1 VTGLSPVPALRSE
14 KAPAERGDS
23 RRAGWALDALSLG
36 SFVALGLPD
45 GMLGTAWPSARQTFG
60 APIADLGLILLIST
74 IGAISVSAFVGPLIR
89 RFGVAVLLACS
100 AACAALAGTGYA
112 LAPHLWVLFAVAVL
126 WGLAAGMMDGGLNT
140 AVGLSGRSRLLN
152 LLHAAY
158 GVGTAI
164 GPLLVTA
171 AILLSSWRSGYLVL
185 AVLDLVVTALWL
197 RQRRQ
202 ERAAQDA
209 AQDAPATE
217 PAQAGQAAAGETA
230 AGHPSDA
237 WSRRRSGFV
246 VAAGMSIF
254 FVYTG
259 VEVAAGQWEA
269 SFCRGHL
276 GLSASAAG
284 LATFGF
290 WGALTAGRLILAVLP
305 RPVPPSRVVW
315 WGSGI
320 AVAAAAL
327 IWWQPGTPAT
337 LAAFVLLGGALAGV
351 FPALIALTP
360 LRIGRGRAQHAIAWQ
375 VGAAAG
381 GGSGLSAL
389 IGLLIGVWGLSV
401 LGPSLTVLAVL
412 LVAGIILLE
421 RTAPIAQPAVAA
433 GPVDLR
439 IASRRRMLGA
449 MSDLFAAPSVSRSTG
464 REGSVLLRSAEPLGS
479 YPASVVH
486 WLRWWAE
493 ADARHPL
500 VAQRSAD
507 GEWDVRSYGQVAAAS
522 AIGQALLDRGLS
534 AERPLLILSDN
545 SIGHLL
551 MALGAMTAGIPNV
564 PVSVAYS
571 LQSSD
576 HRRIREIA
584 ALVRPGAVYAED
596 AAAFKPAIVAVG
608 GASPGPGEPL
618 LVSSRNGPP
627 AARSRAQAG
636 SWRRRQLRDPRSPW
650 SPPAA
655 WAVPT

>member
-1 VTGLSPVPALRSE
+1 MTGLSSVPALRSE
-14 KAPAERGDS
+14 TAPAERDS
-23 RRAGWALDALSLG
+23 RRAGRALDALSLG

-74 IGAISVSAFVGPLIR
+74 IGSISVSAFVGTLIR

-100 AACAALAGTGYA
+100 GACAALAGTGYA

-171 AILLSSWRSGYLVL
+171 AILLSSWRSAYLVL
-185 AVLDLVVTALWL
+185 AGLDLVVTALWL

-202 ERAAQDA
+202 EQAVLDAPEPAAAEPARAAQA
-209 AQDAPATE
+209 GE
-217 PAQAGQAAAGETA
+217 AGQATAAETA

-246 VAAGMSIF
+246 VAAGMLIF

-259 VEVAAGQWEA
+259 LEVAAGQWEA

-320 AVAAAAL
+320 AVAAAAS

-360 LRIGRGRAQHAIAWQ
+360 LRIGRGRAEHAIAWQ

-389 IGLLIGVWGLSV
+389 VGLLIGVWGLSV

-421 RTAPIAQPAVAA
+421 RTAPIAQPAV
-433 GPVDLR
+433 DR
-439 IASRRRMLGA
+439 
-449 MSDLFAAPSVSRSTG
+449 AP
-464 REGSVLLRSAEPLGS
+464 
-479 YPASVVH
+479 PAS
-486 WLRWWAE
+486 
-493 ADARHPL
+493 
-500 VAQRSAD
+500 
-507 GEWDVRSYGQVAAAS
+507 
-522 AIGQALLDRGLS
+522 
-534 AERPLLILSDN
+534 
-545 SIGHLL
+545 
-551 MALGAMTAGIPNV
+551 
-564 PVSVAYS
+564 
-571 LQSSD
+571 
-576 HRRIREIA
+576 
-584 ALVRPGAVYAED
+584 
-596 AAAFKPAIVAVG
+596 
-608 GASPGPGEPL
+608 
-618 LVSSRNGPP
+618 
-627 AARSRAQAG
+627 
-636 SWRRRQLRDPRSPW
+636 
-650 SPPAA
+650 
-655 WAVPT
+655 

>member
-1 VTGLSPVPALRSE
+1 MPAPPGAGQR
-14 KAPAERGDS
+14 RGP
-23 RRAGWALDALSLG
+23 RAGWALDALSLG

-60 APIADLGLILLIST
+60 APIADLGLILLIAT
-74 IGAISVSAFVGPLIR
+74 IGSISVSAFVGRLIR

-100 AACAALAGTGYA
+100 GACAALAATGYA
-112 LAPHLWVLFAVAVL
+112 LAPQLWVLFAVAVL

-171 AILLSSWRSGYLVL
+171 AILLSSWRSAYLVL
-185 AVLDLVVTALWL
+185 AGLDLVVTVLWL

-209 AQDAPATE
+209 PGATTE
-217 PAQAGQAAAGETA
+217 PAQAAQAAQVGQAGQAGLAAPGETV

-246 VAAGMSIF
+246 VAAGMLIF

-259 VEVAAGQWEA
+259 LEVAAGQWEA
-269 SFCRGHL
+269 SYCRGHL

-315 WGSGI
+315 WGSGV

-351 FPALIALTP
+351 FPALIGLTP
-360 LRIGRGRAQHAIAWQ
+360 LRIGRGRAEHAIAWQ

-381 GGSGLSAL
+381 GGSGLSAF
-389 IGLLIGVWGLSV
+389 IGLLIGIWGLSV

-412 LVAGIILLE
+412 LLAGIILLE
-421 RTAPIAQPAVAA
+421 RTAPIAQPAV
-433 GPVDLR
+433 D
-439 IASRRRMLGA
+439 S
-449 MSDLFAAPSVSRSTG
+449 AP
-464 REGSVLLRSAEPLGS
+464 
-479 YPASVVH
+479 
-486 WLRWWAE
+486 
-493 ADARHPL
+493 
-500 VAQRSAD
+500 
-507 GEWDVRSYGQVAAAS
+507 AAS
-522 AIGQALLDRGLS
+522 
-534 AERPLLILSDN
+534 
-545 SIGHLL
+545 
-551 MALGAMTAGIPNV
+551 
-564 PVSVAYS
+564 
-571 LQSSD
+571 
-576 HRRIREIA
+576 
-584 ALVRPGAVYAED
+584 
-596 AAAFKPAIVAVG
+596 
-608 GASPGPGEPL
+608 
-618 LVSSRNGPP
+618 
-627 AARSRAQAG
+627 
-636 SWRRRQLRDPRSPW
+636 
-650 SPPAA
+650 
-655 WAVPT
+655 

>member
-1 VTGLSPVPALRSE
+1 MPGLSPVPALGSE
-14 KAPAERGDS
+14 TAPAERDS

-74 IGAISVSAFVGPLIR
+74 IGSISISAFVGTLIR

-100 AACAALAGTGYA
+100 GACAALAGTGYA

-171 AILLSSWRSGYLVL
+171 AILVSSWRSAYLVL
-185 AVLDLVVTALWL
+185 AALDLVVTALWL

-209 AQDAPATE
+209 PEAAATE
-217 PAQAGQAAAGETA
+217 PARAAQAGQAGQTAAGETV

-246 VAAGMSIF
+246 VAAGMLTF

-259 VEVAAGQWEA
+259 LEVAAGQWEA

-389 IGLLIGVWGLSV
+389 IGLLIAVWGLSV

-421 RTAPIAQPAVAA
+421 RTGPIAQPTA
-433 GPVDLR
+433 DT
-439 IASRRRMLGA
+439 
-449 MSDLFAAPSVSRSTG
+449 AP
-464 REGSVLLRSAEPLGS
+464 
-479 YPASVVH
+479 
-486 WLRWWAE
+486 
-493 ADARHPL
+493 
-500 VAQRSAD
+500 
-507 GEWDVRSYGQVAAAS
+507 AAS
-522 AIGQALLDRGLS
+522 
-534 AERPLLILSDN
+534 
-545 SIGHLL
+545 
-551 MALGAMTAGIPNV
+551 
-564 PVSVAYS
+564 
-571 LQSSD
+571 
-576 HRRIREIA
+576 
-584 ALVRPGAVYAED
+584 
-596 AAAFKPAIVAVG
+596 
-608 GASPGPGEPL
+608 
-618 LVSSRNGPP
+618 
-627 AARSRAQAG
+627 
-636 SWRRRQLRDPRSPW
+636 
-650 SPPAA
+650 
-655 WAVPT
+655 

>member
-1 VTGLSPVPALRSE
+1 MPAPPGAGQR
-14 KAPAERGDS
+14 RGP
-23 RRAGWALDALSLG
+23 RAGRALDALSLG

-60 APIADLGLILLIST
+60 APIADLGLILLIAT
-74 IGAISVSAFVGPLIR
+74 IGSISVSAFVGRLIR

-112 LAPHLWVLFAVAVL
+112 LAPQLWVLFVVAVL

-140 AVGLSGRSRLLN
+140 EVGLSGRSRLLN

-171 AILLSSWRSGYLVL
+171 AILLSSWRLAYLVL
-185 AVLDLVVTALWL
+185 AGLDLAVTALWL

-209 AQDAPATE
+209 PLAAAAPQPGRA
-217 PAQAGQAAAGETA
+217 PPAGQAAAGQAAAGQAAAGQTGA
-230 AGHPSDA
+230 GQTGAGHPSDA

-246 VAAGMSIF
+246 VATGMLTF

-305 RPVPPSRVVW
+305 RPVPSARVVW
-315 WGSGI
+315 WGSGT

-337 LAAFVLLGGALAGV
+337 LAAFVLLGGALAGI

-360 LRIGRGRAQHAIAWQ
+360 LRIGRGRAEHVIAWQ

-389 IGLLIGVWGLSV
+389 VGLLIGVWGLSV

-421 RTAPIAQPAVAA
+421 RTAPIAQP
-433 GPVDLR
+433 R
-439 IASRRRMLGA
+439 
-449 MSDLFAAPSVSRSTG
+449 
-464 REGSVLLRSAEPLGS
+464 RSAGCGPARGS
-479 YPASVVH
+479 GPA
-486 WLRWWAE
+486 
-493 ADARHPL
+493 
-500 VAQRSAD
+500 
-507 GEWDVRSYGQVAAAS
+507 
-522 AIGQALLDRGLS
+522 
-534 AERPLLILSDN
+534 
-545 SIGHLL
+545 
-551 MALGAMTAGIPNV
+551 
-564 PVSVAYS
+564 
-571 LQSSD
+571 
-576 HRRIREIA
+576 RR
-584 ALVRPGAVYAED
+584 
-596 AAAFKPAIVAVG
+596 
-608 GASPGPGEPL
+608 
-618 LVSSRNGPP
+618 
-627 AARSRAQAG
+627 
-636 SWRRRQLRDPRSPW
+636 
-650 SPPAA
+650 
-655 WAVPT
+655 

>member
-1 VTGLSPVPALRSE
+1 VTGLSPVPALGSE
-14 KAPAERGDS
+14 TAPAEQDS

-74 IGAISVSAFVGPLIR
+74 IGAISVSAFVGTLIR

-100 AACAALAGTGYA
+100 GACAALAGTGYA

-158 GVGTAI
+158 GVGTTI

-171 AILLSSWRSGYLVL
+171 AILLSSWRSAYLVL

-197 RQRRQ
+197 RQQRQ
-202 ERAAQDA
+202 ERPAR
-209 AQDAPATE
+209 DAPSAAATE

-246 VAAGMSIF
+246 VAAGMLIF

-259 VEVAAGQWEA
+259 IEVAAGQWEA

-290 WGALTAGRLILAVLP
+290 WGALTAVRLILAVLP

-439 IASRRRMLGA
+439 IASRRRMLGPRRCA
-449 MSDLFAAPSVSRSTG
+449 GLVD
-464 REGSVLLRSAEPLGS
+464 VLYR
-479 YPASVVH
+479 
-486 WLRWWAE
+486 
-493 ADARHPL
+493 D
-500 VAQRSAD
+500 
-507 GEWDVRSYGQVAAAS
+507 
-522 AIGQALLDRGLS
+522 
-534 AERPLLILSDN
+534 
-545 SIGHLL
+545 
-551 MALGAMTAGIPNV
+551 
-564 PVSVAYS
+564 
-571 LQSSD
+571 
-576 HRRIREIA
+576 
-584 ALVRPGAVYAED
+584 
-596 AAAFKPAIVAVG
+596 
-608 GASPGPGEPL
+608 
-618 LVSSRNGPP
+618 PP
-627 AARSRAQAG
+627 AASVITGAG
-636 SWRRRQLRDPRSPW
+636 LS
-650 SPPAA
+650 
-655 WAVPT
+655 

>member
-1 VTGLSPVPALRSE
+1 MPAPPGAGQR
-14 KAPAERGDS
+14 RGP
-23 RRAGWALDALSLG
+23 RAGWALDALSLG

-74 IGAISVSAFVGPLIR
+74 IGSISVSAFVGTLIR

-112 LAPHLWVLFAVAVL
+112 LAPQLWVLFAVAVL

-140 AVGLSGRSRLLN
+140 EVGLSGRSRLLN

-171 AILLSSWRSGYLVL
+171 AILLSSWRLAYLVL
-185 AVLDLVVTALWL
+185 AGLDLAITALWL

-202 ERAAQDA
+202 ERP
-209 AQDAPATE
+209 AQDAPGATAPE
-217 PAQAGQAAAGETA
+217 PGQASAGQAPAGQAPAGQAPAAETRAGQAPAGETGE
-230 AGHPSDA
+230 GHPSDA

-246 VAAGMSIF
+246 VATGMLIF

-259 VEVAAGQWEA
+259 VEVSAGQWEA

-305 RPVPPSRVVW
+305 RPVPPARVVW

-320 AVAAAAL
+320 AVAAAAV

-337 LAAFVLLGGALAGV
+337 LAAFVLLGGALAGI

-360 LRIGRGRAQHAIAWQ
+360 LRIGRGRAEHVIAWQ

-389 IGLLIGVWGLSV
+389 VGLLIGVCGLSV
-401 LGPSLTVLAVL
+401 LGPSLTALAVL

-421 RTAPIAQPAVAA
+421 RTAPIAQ
-433 GPVDLR
+433 
-439 IASRRRMLGA
+439 RRRSAGCGPA
-449 MSDLFAAPSVSRSTG
+449 R
-464 REGSVLLRSAEPLGS
+464 GSG
-479 YPASVVH
+479 PA
-486 WLRWWAE
+486 
-493 ADARHPL
+493 
-500 VAQRSAD
+500 
-507 GEWDVRSYGQVAAAS
+507 
-522 AIGQALLDRGLS
+522 
-534 AERPLLILSDN
+534 
-545 SIGHLL
+545 
-551 MALGAMTAGIPNV
+551 
-564 PVSVAYS
+564 
-571 LQSSD
+571 
-576 HRRIREIA
+576 RR
-584 ALVRPGAVYAED
+584 
-596 AAAFKPAIVAVG
+596 
-608 GASPGPGEPL
+608 
-618 LVSSRNGPP
+618 
-627 AARSRAQAG
+627 
-636 SWRRRQLRDPRSPW
+636 
-650 SPPAA
+650 
-655 WAVPT
+655 

>member
-360 LRIGRGRAQHAIAWQ
+360 LRIGRGRSQHAIAWQ

-439 IASRRRMLGA
+439 IGSRRRYLGRP
-449 MSDLFAAPSVSRSTG
+449 DLTAEVFDEEGYYRRGDAVSFADPEDPAAGLLFRGRLAEDFKLSTG
-464 REGSVLLRSAEPLGS
+464 TFVRAGALRT
-479 YPASVVH
+479 
-486 WLRWWAE
+486 
-493 ADARHPL
+493 
-500 VAQRSAD
+500 
-507 GEWDVRSYGQVAAAS
+507 
-522 AIGQALLDRGLS
+522 ALLSALPMLS
-534 AERPLLILSDN
+534 DAVITGENRDEAGALAWLNPAERPGPVPGPADGPVLHDPAL
-545 SIGHLL
+545 
-551 MALGAMTAGIPNV
+551 AARLGAQLATLNAGRGSASRITRLLLLTEP
-564 PVSVAYS
+564 PS
-571 LQSSD
+571 LD
-576 HRRIREIA
+576 AGEITDK
-584 ALVRPGAVYAED
+584 G
-596 AAAFKPAIVAVG
+596 
-608 GASPGPGEPL
+608 
-618 LVSSRNGPP
+618 
-627 AARSRAQAG
+627 
-636 SWRRRQLRDPRSPW
+636 
-650 SPPAA
+650 
-655 WAVPT
+655 

>member
-1 VTGLSPVPALRSE
+1 MAGLSPVPALGSE
-14 KAPAERGDS
+14 TARAERAS

-74 IGAISVSAFVGPLIR
+74 IGSISVSAFVGTLIR

-100 AACAALAGTGYA
+100 GACAALAGTGFA
-112 LAPHLWVLFAVAVL
+112 LAPHLWVLFAAAVL

-171 AILLSSWRSGYLVL
+171 AILLSSWRSAYLVL
-185 AVLDLVVTALWL
+185 AGLDLVVTALWL

-202 ERAAQDA
+202 EREERAS
-209 AQDAPATE
+209 QDAPGAAATE
-217 PAQAGQAAAGETA
+217 PGRAPRAGPAAAGETA
-230 AGHPSDA
+230 AGQTAPGHPSDA

-246 VAAGMSIF
+246 VAAGMLIF

-259 VEVAAGQWEA
+259 LEVAAGQWEA

-315 WGSGI
+315 WGSGV

-360 LRIGRGRAQHAIAWQ
+360 LRIGRGRAERAIAWQ

-389 IGLLIGVWGLSV
+389 VGLLIGVWGLSV

-421 RTAPIAQPAVAA
+421 RAAPIAQPAV
-433 GPVDLR
+433 
-439 IASRRRMLGA
+439 
-449 MSDLFAAPSVSRSTG
+449 
-464 REGSVLLRSAEPLGS
+464 GSA
-479 YPASVVH
+479 
-486 WLRWWAE
+486 
-493 ADARHPL
+493 
-500 VAQRSAD
+500 
-507 GEWDVRSYGQVAAAS
+507 
-522 AIGQALLDRGLS
+522 
-534 AERPLLILSDN
+534 
-545 SIGHLL
+545 
-551 MALGAMTAGIPNV
+551 
-564 PVSVAYS
+564 
-571 LQSSD
+571 
-576 HRRIREIA
+576 
-584 ALVRPGAVYAED
+584 PGA
-596 AAAFKPAIVAVG
+596 
-608 GASPGPGEPL
+608 
-618 LVSSRNGPP
+618 R
-627 AARSRAQAG
+627 
-636 SWRRRQLRDPRSPW
+636 
-650 SPPAA
+650 
-655 WAVPT
+655 

>member
-1 VTGLSPVPALRSE
+1 MTGLSPVPALGSDT
-14 KAPAERGDS
+14 APADRAS
-23 RRAGWALDALSLG
+23 RRAGRALDALSLG

-74 IGAISVSAFVGPLIR
+74 IGSISVSAFVGTLIR

-140 AVGLSGRSRLLN
+140 AVGLSGRPRLLN

-171 AILLSSWRSGYLVL
+171 AILLSSWRSAYLVL
-185 AVLDLVVTALWL
+185 AVLDLVVAALWL

-202 ERAAQDA
+202 ERQERAAQDA
-209 AQDAPATE
+209 AAAATE
-217 PAQAGQAAAGETA
+217 PDRTPRAGPAAPGETA
-230 AGHPSDA
+230 AEQTAPGHPSDA

-246 VAAGMSIF
+246 VAAGMLIF

-259 VEVAAGQWEA
+259 LEVAAGQWEA
-269 SFCRGHL
+269 SYCRGHL

-320 AVAAAAL
+320 AAAAAAL

-360 LRIGRGRAQHAIAWQ
+360 VRIGRGRAQHAIAWQ

-389 IGLLIGVWGLSV
+389 VGLLIGVWGLSV

-412 LVAGIILLE
+412 LLVGIILLE
-421 RTAPIAQPAVAA
+421 RTAPIAEPAVE
-433 GPVDLR
+433 
-439 IASRRRMLGA
+439 
-449 MSDLFAAPSVSRSTG
+449 SDP
-464 REGSVLLRSAEPLGS
+464 
-479 YPASVVH
+479 
-486 WLRWWAE
+486 
-493 ADARHPL
+493 
-500 VAQRSAD
+500 
-507 GEWDVRSYGQVAAAS
+507 AAS
-522 AIGQALLDRGLS
+522 
-534 AERPLLILSDN
+534 
-545 SIGHLL
+545 
-551 MALGAMTAGIPNV
+551 
-564 PVSVAYS
+564 
-571 LQSSD
+571 
-576 HRRIREIA
+576 
-584 ALVRPGAVYAED
+584 
-596 AAAFKPAIVAVG
+596 
-608 GASPGPGEPL
+608 
-618 LVSSRNGPP
+618 
-627 AARSRAQAG
+627 
-636 SWRRRQLRDPRSPW
+636 
-650 SPPAA
+650 
-655 WAVPT
+655 

>member
-1 VTGLSPVPALRSE
+1 
-14 KAPAERGDS
+14 
-23 RRAGWALDALSLG
+23 
-36 SFVALGLPD
+36 
-45 GMLGTAWPSARQTFG
+45 MLGTAWPSARQTFG

-74 IGAISVSAFVGPLIR
+74 IGSISVSAFVGTLIR

-140 AVGLSGRSRLLN
+140 AVGLSGRPRLLN

-171 AILLSSWRSGYLVL
+171 AILLSSWRSSYLVL

-202 ERAAQDA
+202 ERAAQDPPEA
-209 AQDAPATE
+209 TATE
-217 PAQAGQAAAGETA
+217 PARAGQAGQAGQAGLAAAGETA
-230 AGHPSDA
+230 AGETAAGETAAGETVAGHPSDA

-246 VAAGMSIF
+246 VAAGMLIF

-259 VEVAAGQWEA
+259 LEVAAGQWEA
-269 SFCRGHL
+269 SYCRGHL

-389 IGLLIGVWGLSV
+389 VGLLIGVWGLSV

-412 LVAGIILLE
+412 LLAGIILLE
-421 RTAPIAQPAVAA
+421 RTAPIAKPAV
-433 GPVDLR
+433 D
-439 IASRRRMLGA
+439 S
-449 MSDLFAAPSVSRSTG
+449 AP
-464 REGSVLLRSAEPLGS
+464 
-479 YPASVVH
+479 
-486 WLRWWAE
+486 
-493 ADARHPL
+493 
-500 VAQRSAD
+500 
-507 GEWDVRSYGQVAAAS
+507 AAS
-522 AIGQALLDRGLS
+522 
-534 AERPLLILSDN
+534 
-545 SIGHLL
+545 
-551 MALGAMTAGIPNV
+551 
-564 PVSVAYS
+564 
-571 LQSSD
+571 
-576 HRRIREIA
+576 
-584 ALVRPGAVYAED
+584 
-596 AAAFKPAIVAVG
+596 
-608 GASPGPGEPL
+608 
-618 LVSSRNGPP
+618 
-627 AARSRAQAG
+627 
-636 SWRRRQLRDPRSPW
+636 
-650 SPPAA
+650 
-655 WAVPT
+655 